1 MINRVLFIAL
11 LLSAYTGMANAELPL
26 PKQAHIIV
34 NGYGAIEQVPD
45 LVVIRFEVAAT
56 AKSFSLAKQSVD
68 STIAKAI
75 KAAKKHSVVEDNIN
89 ASKINASPQ
98 YEWQNKERIYKGE
111 RVSRQV
117 EIKLTEAKR
126 YNDLVDALLAAGIS
140 RLQPVQLDFTLR
152 DELENK
158 ALLLA
163 LDDAKQKAQTM
174 AQHLGSSVE
183 RVFQIAPVERAHFA
197 GRMAMSA
204 SLESDSEKAP
214 LKLGKQKLEQQ
225 IRVVYLLSE

>member
-1 MINRVLFIAL
+1 MINRILCIGL
-11 LLSAYTGMANAELPL
+11 LLLVFTSTSNAELPL

-34 NGYGAIEQVPD
+34 NGYGATDQIPD
-45 LVVIRFEVAAT
+45 LIIIRFEVAAT
-56 AKSFSLAKQSVD
+56 AKNFSLAKQSVD
-68 STIAKAI
+68 GTIAKAI
-75 KAAKKHSVVEDNIN
+75 NATKKQGVAEDNIN

-98 YEWQNKERIYKGE
+98 YEWQDKDRVYKGE

-117 EIKLTEAKR
+117 EIKLTEANR

-163 LDDAKQKAQTM
+163 LDDAKQKAQSM
-174 AQHLGSSVE
+174 AEHLGSSIG
-183 RVFQIAPVERAHFA
+183 RVFQIAPLERARFSN
-197 GRMAMSA
+197 RMAMAVS
-204 SLESDSEKAP
+204 EDSGNDKSP
-214 LKLGKQKLEQQ
+214 LKLGKQKLEQK
-225 IRVVYLLSE
+225 IRVVYLLNK

>member
-1 MINRVLFIAL
+1 MINRILCIGL
-11 LLSAYTGMANAELPL
+11 LLLVFTSTSNAELPL

-34 NGYGAIEQVPD
+34 NGYGATDQIPD
-45 LVVIRFEVAAT
+45 LIIIRFEVAAT
-56 AKSFSLAKQSVD
+56 AKNFSLAKQSVD
-68 STIAKAI
+68 GTITKAI
-75 KAAKKHSVVEDNIN
+75 NATKKQGVAEDNIN

-98 YEWQNKERIYKGE
+98 YEWQDKDRVYKGE

-117 EIKLTEAKR
+117 EIKLTEANR

-163 LDDAKQKAQTM
+163 LDDAKQKAQSM
-174 AQHLGSSVE
+174 AEHLGSSID
-183 RVFQIAPVERAHFA
+183 RVFQIAPLERARFSN
-197 GRMAMSA
+197 RMAMAVS
-204 SLESDSEKAP
+204 EDSGNDKSP
-214 LKLGKQKLEQQ
+214 LKLGKQKLEQK
-225 IRVVYLLSE
+225 IRVVYLLNK